1 MASIINYSN
10 PKNDSEMRDS
20 EMRDSKPKNDSEIR
34 DSNPKNDSEM
44 RESNPKCVH
53 KYLTKCLTNPQPPGF
68 ADFLRG
74 TIALYNFSKKYD
86 YQLFVDGSHPVFTF
100 LKSNKNII
108 LTDLNI
114 HEFLPPLSYNHIH
127 TLLDKMFNKGQSFGV
142 MTNSFY
148 TLKNGI
154 LENYGPITED
164 CRDYLKDILSP
175 TLEVENKMKE
185 VLDMYNL
192 TNYKVIHLR
201 FGDIFLNED
210 EYDEDRYKLYY
221 NKIIELKHD
230 KYVLLS
236 DSSIIANKLKKEINE
251 LGTNNTIDL
260 YYWDNNKIHLG
271 DLKNK
276 KSNNSNILDTMVD
289 FFIMSKSTEIIANG
303 SGFSKISSIIY
314 DIPYT
319 NI

>member
-1 MASIINYSN
+1 MASINQPIC
-10 PKNDSEMRDS
+10 
-20 EMRDSKPKNDSEIR
+20 I
-34 DSNPKNDSEM
+34 
-44 RESNPKCVH
+44 H

-74 TIALYNFSKKYD
+74 TIALYNFSKKYN
-86 YQLFVDGSHPVFTF
+86 YQLYLDGSHPLFKCF
-100 LKSNKNII
+100 KPNKNISI
-108 LTDLNI
+108 EQNI
-114 HEFLPPLSYNHIH
+114 DVHEFLPDMTYNHIYV
-127 TLLDKMFNKGQSFGV
+127 TLDNMFNKGKSFNV

-175 TLEVENKMKE
+175 TVEVENKMKE
-185 VLDMYNL
+185 ILDMNNL

-201 FGDIFLNED
+201 LGDRFLDD
-210 EYDEDRYKLYY
+210 EYDDEIYNLYY
-221 NKIIELKHD
+221 NKIRNLKND
-230 KYVLLS
+230 AKYILLS
-236 DSSIIANKLKKEINE
+236 DSSIIANKLKKEIN
-251 LGTNNTIDL
+251 LRNDSNNLIDL
-260 YYWDNNKIHLG
+260 HYWDNTKIHLG

-276 KSNNSNILDTMVD
+276 NSDIHSNIVDTMVD
-289 FFIMSKSTEIIANG
+289 FFIMSKSSQIIANG
-303 SGFSKISSIIY
+303 SGFSKISSVIY